1 MTDVAAAA
9 RRWADVWA
17 RAWREHDVDAI
28 ATLYADEA
36 VHRSAPFRDAGR
48 GPEGVREYV
57 EWAFADEERAETWF
71 GEPVV
76 TGDRAAVEWWAVS
89 EAKEPGPIVTLAGA
103 SLIRFGADG
112 LVREQYDYWNEQE
125 GRREPPEGFGR

>member
-1 MTDVAAAA
+1 
-9 RRWADVWA
+9 
-17 RAWREHDVDAI
+17 
-28 ATLYADEA
+28 
-36 VHRSAPFRDAGR
+36 
-48 GPEGVREYV
+48 
-57 EWAFADEERAETWF
+57 
-71 GEPVV
+71 V

-125 GRREPPEGFGR
+125 GAARGAGGLRSLVEEI